1 MGSRAGAGY
10 HVVPRA
16 AVDYRTVTVRAGALA
31 ELFAGLLFV
40 LYTVPELLV
49 LGSVARPGVST
60 LGGIFLIPPFACLAG
75 SAVARARAGGVWS
88 PLGACATVT
97 FLGAAIA
104 ITSIYQLSV
113 ETLAPTSPE
122 VAVVAFLV
130 GSLLVATGTVATGVV
145 EVFVAADP
153 TWSGIVYLQ
162 WPLLSMAC
170 LGLFVLLD
178 VGTVVLAV
186 TLPFGLA
193 LVTVGLARALDARR
207 HSAAGPL
214 GDYSR
219 QLR

>member
-10 HVVPRA
+10 RVVPRTA
-16 AVDYRTVTVRAGALA
+16 AEYRTVPFRAGALA
-31 ELFAGLLFV
+31 ELLAGLLFV
-40 LYTVPELLV
+40 LYSVPELLV

-97 FLGAAIA
+97 FLGAAVV

-122 VAVVAFLV
+122 TAVVAFLV

-193 LVTVGLARALDARR
+193 LVTVGLARALGARR
-207 HSAAGPL
+207 REVAGPL
-214 GDYSR
+214 GGRR